1 MKRRSFLAGVGAS
14 IGVGS
19 IDLPRAAAQPAAEA
33 PPNVTTAT
41 GLPRRTLGR
50 TGAEISIVGFPG
62 LALIHH
68 EQPECDAG
76 IRKAF
81 DHGVNYFDVAP
92 TYGNA
97 EERLGP
103 ALAPYRKD
111 VYLACKTTKRRAEDA
126 EAELNASLK
135 KLQTDHLDVYQ
146 LHSVTTEDDV
156 ETILGPGGALETFVK
171 AREQGKV
178 RFLGFSAH
186 SEYAALALMDAFDFD
201 TILFPFNWACW
212 LGSGFGPDVIAKA
225 KAQSMGILALK
236 TLAKRAWDEGEER
249 NWSKTWYKPVESYEE
264 AKLAVRF
271 TLSQGVSVVTTPG
284 HIELLR
290 WACEA
295 ANEFQTLTVEEE
307 ATLREW
313 SVGLRTI
320 FPLK

>member
-1 MKRRSFLAGVGAS
+1 MLTRGLGKTGIVASVIGFGGIIVKDETPEDAASFV
-14 IGVGS
+14 
-19 IDLPRAAAQPAAEA
+19 AEA
-33 PPNVTTAT
+33 VHKWD
-41 GLPRRTLGR
+41 
-50 TGAEISIVGFPG
+50 I
-62 LALIHH
+62 
-68 EQPECDAG
+68 
-76 IRKAF
+76 
-81 DHGVNYFDVAP
+81 NYFDVAP

-111 VYLACKTTKRRAEDA
+111 VFLACKTTRRTAEDA

-146 LHSVTTEDDV
+146 LHSVTTKEDV
-156 ETILGPGGALETFVK
+156 ETILGPGGALETFVR

-186 SEYAALALMDAFDFD
+186 SEYAALALMEAFDFD
-201 TILFPFNWACW
+201 TILFPINWASW
-212 LGSGFGPDVIAKA
+212 LGSGFGPDVVAEAKA
-225 KAQSMGILALK
+225 RSMGILALK
-236 TLAKRAWDEGEER
+236 TLAKRAWDDGEVH

-264 AKLAVRF
+264 AKLAMRF
-271 TLSQGVSVVTTPG
+271 TLSQGVNVSVTPG

-295 ANEFQTLTVEEE
+295 ANEFQTLTAEEE
-307 ATLREW
+307 DTLRAW

-320 FPLK
+320 FPLRN